1 MKYVDREG
9 INPSNSFSLLL
20 LLFLLIIVVS
30 RKDMDVSIL

>member
-1 MKYVDREG
+1 MKYVDREEL
-9 INPSNSFSLLL
+9 NQSNSFSLLL